1 MDSTSIT
8 VIKPGQLIDGL
19 GGPPI
24 SGAAVVLQENLIH
37 WIGSSEEIETNQ
49 EIKNLVDSAGQYGV
63 LDLPQCTLLPGL
75 IDCHSHTNMPG
86 DGRTGEEVNADTDDV
101 RLLRAARN
109 TTLALHSG
117 VTTLCDCGQNTR
129 LGHNFC
135 RVKDHRAHVFI
146 LHRLVAQMDQPF
158 GRRKRTPLWRNNFKY
173 VCHFLAPILEV
184 LSDAFCSLQ
193 EYT

>member
-86 DGRTGEEVNADTDDV
+86 DGRTGEESTHCA
-101 RLLRAARN
+101 LL
-109 TTLALHSG
+109 S
-117 VTTLCDCGQNTR
+117 
-129 LGHNFC
+129 
-135 RVKDHRAHVFI
+135 RVITF
-146 LHRLVAQMDQPF
+146 DQPSSPYPRAQA
-158 GRRKRTPLWRNNFKY
+158 GHQEHVRVALVT
-173 VCHFLAPILEV
+173 VCSVASSPTWFASRLRGNR
-184 LSDAFCSLQ
+184 
-193 EYT
+193 